1 MDYQILNA
9 AGGSIAEFETEAEAR
24 AYFEDN
30 TIFDAMDEANEYA
43 PGDPFFPVKIIGP
56 HGRVIDEFI

>member
-24 AYFEDN
+24 EYFEEN
-30 TIFDAMDEANEYA
+30 TIIEERYEYA